1 MKMHKE
7 ERRMGGFPK
16 FENMAAVGR
25 MMGGRRGFGGSGFGG
40 GRSRHGSDEWGGG
53 RGGRGRSRLFGPG
66 ELRLLLLH
74 LVAESPRH
82 GYDLIR
88 SIEDMTGGNYA
99 PSPGIV
105 YPTLSLLTDEGVA
118 SELAGE
124 GSRKSFAATD
134 AGREELAKRADE
146 LAALIERVKSIAAS
160 EPRSAPPIGRAVAN
174 LMAALRG
181 RAGAGELDKETIHQ
195 IADILDDA
203 ARKIERL

>member
-1 MKMHKE
+1 
-7 ERRMGGFPK
+7 MGGFSK
-16 FENMAAVGR
+16 FEAMAAAGR
-25 MMGGRRGFGGSGFGG
+25 MMSGRGFGGGGFGRG
-40 GRSRHGSDEWGGG
+40 GFGHGSDEWGGRG
-53 RGGRGRSRLFGPG
+53 GGRGRSRMFGPG

-88 SIEDMTGGNYA
+88 SIDELTGGNYA

-118 SELAGE
+118 AELAGE
-124 GSRKSFAATD
+124 GSRKSFTATD
-134 AGREELAKRADE
+134 AGRAELEARADE
-146 LAALIERVKSIAAS
+146 VSALVERIKRLAAS

-174 LMAALRG
+174 LMAVLRG
-181 RAGAGELDKETIHQ
+181 RAAAGEFDKETIHQ
-195 IADILDDA
+195 ITDILDEA

>member
-1 MKMHKE
+1 MKMHRGD
-7 ERRMGGFPK
+7 RRSGGFSK
-16 FENMAAVGR
+16 FEAMDAAGR
-25 MMGGRRGFGGSGFGG
+25 MMGGRGFGGAGFGG
-40 GRSRHGSDEWGGG
+40 GRFGHGPDEWGGH
-53 RGGRGRSRLFGPG
+53 RGGRGRARMFGPG

-88 SIEDMTGGNYA
+88 SIEEMTGGNYA

-118 SELAGE
+118 AELAGE
-124 GSRKSFAATD
+124 GNRKSFSATD
-134 AGREELAKRADE
+134 AGQAELVTRADE
-146 LAALIERVKSIAAS
+146 VAALVDRIKQMAAS

-174 LMAALRG
+174 MMAALRG
-181 RAGAGELDKETIHQ
+181 RANAGELDKETIHQ
-195 IADILDDA
+195 IADILDEA